1 MLPFQTMGYA
11 EKSLVA
17 GESIVYRARHH
28 WIFYR
33 AGIFVLVLAALIGA
47 ASIYAAR
54 TAPDPRVALWT
65 RYLALAFVG
74 IGALIIL
81 GRWVRANNDEFVV
94 TDRRLLCSK
103 GVLNRVHEQAP
114 IDKIQDIA
122 IEQSWAGG
130 MLGYG
135 DVVVETAS
143 ERLGAFTF
151 PLVAAPEG
159 FRNAIWAQASTVGR
173 APGAVPAVS
182 TPTPSTAARMEEL
195 ENLRRKGMVSD
206 AEYAA
211 KRREILER
219 L

>member
-1 MLPFQTMGYA
+1 MLPFEAMGYA

-33 AGIFVLVLAALIGA
+33 TGLFVLFLAVLLGGA
-47 ASIYAAR
+47 TIYASK
-54 TAPDPRVALWT
+54 TSPDASVPRWSG
-65 RYLALAFVG
+65 YLAGAFAV
-74 IGALIIL
+74 IALVLLL
-81 GRWVRANNDEFVV
+81 GRWIRARNDEFVV

-114 IDKIQDIA
+114 IEKIQDIT
-122 IEQSWAGG
+122 INQSWLGS

-135 DVVVETAS
+135 DAVIETAS

-151 PLVAAPEG
+151 DLISSPEA
-159 FRNAIWAQASTVGR
+159 FRNAIWGHASTVGR
-173 APGAVPAVS
+173 PLVSAPAGA
-182 TPTPSTAARMEEL
+182 PTAAARMEEL
-195 ENLRRKGMVSD
+195 ENLRRKGMVSET
-206 AEYAA
+206 EYAA
-211 KRREILER
+211 KRRQILEG